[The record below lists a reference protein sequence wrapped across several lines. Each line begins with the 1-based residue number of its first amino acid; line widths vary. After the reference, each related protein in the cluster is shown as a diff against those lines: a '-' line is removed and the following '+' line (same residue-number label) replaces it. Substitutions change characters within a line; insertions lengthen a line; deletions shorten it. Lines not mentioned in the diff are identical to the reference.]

1 MEYENTDE
9 KTRGIKFR
17 KSIYN
22 LSKPLPNSL
31 EKATNEEV
39 IKYINTNYLIR
50 KDFTKDEVNNDLIAF
65 KYCRND
71 LDRDFKNREIFLN
84 YFTFM
89 VAAVSLIISIAAL
102 QGTEYYVKSISIAAL
117 ILLAFSIISIL
128 ASTLKLFVYK
138 TANGKLVALQ
148 YAIDV
153 LEMKKEELESEKK
166 D

>member
-1 MEYENTDE
+1 M
-9 KTRGIKFR
+9 GIKFR

-22 LSKPLPNSL
+22 LSKPLTNSL

-39 IKYINTNYLIR
+39 IEYINTKYLIR
-50 KDFTKDEVNNDLIAF
+50 KDFTEDEVKNELIIF

-71 LDRDFKNREIFLN
+71 LDRDLKNREVFLN
-84 YFTFM
+84 YFIYIL
-89 VAAVSLIISIAAL
+89 AAASLIISIVAL
-102 QGTEYYVKSISIAAL
+102 QDKKHDVKSISIAAL
-117 ILLAFSIISIL
+117 ILLVVSTIIIL
-128 ASTLKLFVYK
+128 ASTVKLFIYK

-166 D
+166 N

>member
-1 MEYENTDE
+1 MKILIK
-9 KTRGIKFR
+9 KTMGIKTR

-39 IKYINTNYLIR
+39 GEYINTNYLIK
-50 KDFTKDEVNNDLIAF
+50 KDFNIDEVKNDLIVF
-65 KYCRND
+65 KCCRND
-71 LDRDFKNREIFLN
+71 LDRNLKNGEVFLN
-84 YFTFM
+84 YFTFI
-89 VAAVSLIISIAAL
+89 VAGASLIISIAAL
-102 QGTEYYVKSISIAAL
+102 QNTEYYVKSISIAAL
-117 ILLAFSIISIL
+117 ILLVFSTISIL

-148 YAIDV
+148 YGIDV
-153 LEMKKEELESEKK
+153 LEMKKEELESDKK